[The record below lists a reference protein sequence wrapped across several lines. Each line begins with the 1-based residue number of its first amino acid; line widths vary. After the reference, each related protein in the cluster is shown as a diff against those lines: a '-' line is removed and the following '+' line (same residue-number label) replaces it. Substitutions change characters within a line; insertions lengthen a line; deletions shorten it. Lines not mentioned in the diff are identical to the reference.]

1 MSEREI
7 SSINSILSIGE
18 FEYYNNE
25 NNQVMINKQS
35 LVEEI
40 IKYRNTILLTA
51 YLEQKQ
57 MHLNNIKE
65 YENRK

>member
-1 MSEREI
+1 
-7 SSINSILSIGE
+7 
-18 FEYYNNE
+18 
-25 NNQVMINKQS
+25 MINKQS